1 MAIATGTAI
10 ALGISAAASGVQ
22 MASGI
27 SRKRKAKRA
36 LANFKR
42 QDLKNVTKDLK
53 VSTLGAELQAQEQA
67 RRFSSSVDAL
77 RSGGVRGVVGGLGR
91 QEQIQQVGTQRIS
104 ADLDRQQMAI
114 DRMAAEDEARIRGM
128 QEARESG
135 AIAGLGKEIASADAQ
150 LQQGAMGLAQS
161 AASAATFIPGTI
173 GGGKD
178 AVDAVSTA
186 VDAVGTGAK
195 ASQDLVNVVNTG
207 AKATQ
212 GLVNSST
219 NFMPAEGGGV
229 VDIRAAF
236 KNNNSLD
243 PLLSGYDI
251 SGLRSNYGSGGKT
264 GYVDVGQH
272 QITGGMDAN
281 SLRAQGYTQ

>member
-36 LANFKR
+36 LENFKR

-67 RRFSSSVDAL
+67 RRFSTSVDAL

-91 QEQIQQVGTQRIS
+91 QEQLQQLGTQRIS

-114 DRMAAEDEARIRGM
+114 DRMAAQDEARIRGM

-135 AIAGLGKEIASADAQ
+135 AVAGLGMEIASADAQ

-161 AASAATFIPGTI
+161 AASAATFIPGTT
-173 GGGKD
+173 GGGEGVKD
-178 AVDAVSTA
+178 AVD
-186 VDAVGTGAK
+186 
-195 ASQDLVNVVNTG
+195 VVNTG

-219 NFMPAEGGGV
+219 NFIPASGGGGGV
-229 VDIRAAF
+229 VDVGAGF
-236 KNNNSLD
+236 SDLNTNPLD
-243 PLLSGYDI
+243 PTLSGFGTA
-251 SGLRSNYGSGGKT
+251 GLSSYYGSGGKT

-272 QITGGMDAN
+272 QITGGIGAN
-281 SLRAQGYTQ
+281 SLRAQGYN

>member
-36 LANFKR
+36 LENFKR

-67 RRFSSSVDAL
+67 RRFSTSVDAL

-91 QEQIQQVGTQRIS
+91 QEQLQQLGTQRIS

-114 DRMAAEDEARIRGM
+114 DRMAAQDEAKIRDM
-128 QEARESG
+128 QELRESG
-135 AIAGLGKEIASADAQ
+135 AVSGLGKEIASADAQ
-150 LQQGAMGLAQS
+150 LQQGAMGLAKS
-161 AASAATFIPGTI
+161 AASAATFIPGTV
-173 GGGKD
+173 GGGKGIED
-178 AVDAVSTA
+178 AVD
-186 VDAVGTGAK
+186 
-195 ASQDLVNVVNTG
+195 VVNTG

-212 GLVNSST
+212 ELVNSST
-219 NFMPAEGGGV
+219 NLIPASGGGGGV
-229 VDIRAAF
+229 VDVGAGF
-236 KNNNSLD
+236 FDLNTNPLD
-243 PLLSGYDI
+243 PTLSG
-251 SGLRSNYGSGGKT
+251 SGTAGLRFKG
-264 GYVDVGQH
+264 
-272 QITGGMDAN
+272 ITGPVGTVYGEASDFGNFIGDLDSIPKSAFN
-281 SLRAQGYTQ
+281 VNNPVHGVKSRY